1 MATSRTKGVKK
12 PEDGGQSARDVARPG
27 RSRRGPGEAY
37 FELVRRFPLRPIE
50 SDAELE
56 RARTILNELLDR
68 DSLDR
73 DRADYLDVL
82 GDLIDKYEEAH
93 HPLPPI
99 SEVEMLRHFL
109 DTRRDPLRDR
119 SRHRDR
125 RIVPLL
131 DPRRQATDESRPHR
145 GAGPILQGPAGGIP
159 SIEARELVRRT
170 TPGTVSGTRDL
181 KCQGLMNSAV

>member
-1 MATSRTKGVKK
+1 VVTSRTKGVKK
-12 PEDGGQSARDVARPG
+12 SEDGGHSASDAARPG

-82 GDLIDKYEEAH
+82 GDLIGKYEVAH

-109 DTRRDPLRDR
+109 DTRGVTRSETARGTGIAVSFLSSILAGKRRMNRDHIEALAQFFKVSPAVFLR
-119 SRHRDR
+119 SR
-125 RIVPLL
+125 P
-131 DPRRQATDESRPHR
+131 ES
-145 GAGPILQGPAGGIP
+145 
-159 SIEARELVRRT
+159 S
-170 TPGTVSGTRDL
+170 
-181 KCQGLMNSAV
+181 

>member
-1 MATSRTKGVKK
+1 VATSRTKGARK
-12 PEDGGQSARDVARPG
+12 PEDDRKPARNAARPG

-56 RARTILNELLDR
+56 RARNILNELLDR

-82 GDLIDKYEEAH
+82 GDLIGKYEEAH

-109 DTRRDPLRDR
+109 DTRGVTRSETARSTGIAVSSLSSILAGKRRMNRDHIEALAQFFKVSPAVFLR
-119 SRHRDR
+119 SR
-125 RIVPLL
+125 P
-131 DPRRQATDESRPHR
+131 ES
-145 GAGPILQGPAGGIP
+145 
-159 SIEARELVRRT
+159 S
-170 TPGTVSGTRDL
+170 
-181 KCQGLMNSAV
+181 